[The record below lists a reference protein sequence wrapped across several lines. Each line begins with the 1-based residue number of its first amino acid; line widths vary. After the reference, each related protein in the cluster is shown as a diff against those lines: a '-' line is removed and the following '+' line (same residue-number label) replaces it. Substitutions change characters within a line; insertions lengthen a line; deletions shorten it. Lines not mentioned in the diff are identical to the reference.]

1 MKTLVIAIAIA
12 VAGLSTAAVAQGRLS
27 TTAMSCGAAHSL
39 VVQRGA
45 VVLGTGGQ
53 TFDRVVRDTSF
64 CFGGQKLRPVIAPT
78 RDNPQCYVGDRCF
91 DESLDP
97 R

>member
-1 MKTLVIAIAIA
+1 MKMIVVTMML
-12 VAGLSTAAVAQGRLS
+12 AGLSTAAVAQERPS
-27 TTAMSCGAAHSL
+27 TTAMTCGAAHAM
-39 VVQRGA
+39 VVQRGS

-53 TFDRVVRDTSF
+53 TFDRIVRDSSF
-64 CFGGQKLRPVIAPT
+64 CFLGQKLRPVIAPS

-91 DESLDP
+91 DESTDP